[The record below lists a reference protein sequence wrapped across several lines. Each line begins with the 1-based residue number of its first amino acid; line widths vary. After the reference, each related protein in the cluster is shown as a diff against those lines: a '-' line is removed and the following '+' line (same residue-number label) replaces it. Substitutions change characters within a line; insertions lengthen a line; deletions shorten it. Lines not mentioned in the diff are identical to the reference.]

1 MKRAVLLGILGCA
14 VAFAQNSPDLS
25 TLEQTAQKRHA
36 EWESLAKD
44 LGERMARILPCDP
57 RYAAGINEVS
67 RASEARLAALADY
80 LRAVSA
86 NAFAETAAAKILLNA
101 EEKRVL
107 DAGLERSDSAQ
118 EQTAVDIQMDALAE
132 SVKQRSTLQN
142 PQKALEQIVAM
153 IHQRVTT
160 ADQQAGSADE
170 AVKLL
175 RELMAKFEA
184 RDSALR
190 EESVAFEAER
200 ARWNGYYA
208 TRLGRAQTECSIT
221 QAGAARQKG
230 KP

>member
-1 MKRAVLLGILGCA
+1 
-14 VAFAQNSPDLS
+14 
-25 TLEQTAQKRHA
+25 
-36 EWESLAKD
+36 
-44 LGERMARILPCDP
+44 
-57 RYAAGINEVS
+57 
-67 RASEARLAALADY
+67 LADY

>member
-1 MKRAVLLGILGCA
+1 